1 MQLANIVR
9 ERWKGVLFCLII
21 AIPAT
26 LLGKQVEVVGGPVF
40 AILFGMVLA
49 LVFPKNRREQLAAGV
64 TYTSKKVL
72 QYAVILLGFGMNLSQ
87 ILSKGAQSL
96 PIIVATIS
104 TSLVIAFVLCRVMNV
119 PGKIATL
126 VGVGS
131 SICGGSAIAATAPAI
146 DADDREIA
154 QAISVIF
161 LFNVIAALVF
171 PTLGGMLG
179 LTNEGFGL
187 FAGTAIN
194 DTSSVTAA
202 ASAWDSM
209 HPGANVLESAT
220 VVKLTRTLAI
230 IPITLV
236 LACWQ
241 MHLARKAGGDA
252 KSTFSLKRA
261 FPMFVLFFV
270 LASVIT
276 TVLQL
281 SASFTAP
288 IKELSKFFIVMAM
301 AAIGFN
307 TDIVKLV
314 KKGGKPIALGFCCW
328 IGIACMSLGMQHVL
342 RIW

>member
-49 LVFPKNRREQLAAGV
+49 LVFPKNRRDQLAAGV

-131 SICGGSAIAATAPAI
+131 SICGGSAIAATAPVI

-161 LFNVIAALVF
+161 LVNVIAALVF

-230 IPITLV
+230 IPITLA

-241 MHLARKAGGDA
+241 MRLARKAGGDA
-252 KSTFSLKRA
+252 KNTFSFKRA

-270 LASVIT
+270 LASVVT
-276 TVLQL
+276 TVFQL
-281 SASFTAP
+281 PVSITAP

-307 TDIVKLV
+307 TDIVELV

-342 RIW
+342 GIW

>member
-26 LLGKQVEVVGGPVF
+26 LLGKQIEVVGGPVF

-104 TSLVIAFVLCRVMNV
+104 TSLVIAFVLCHVMNV

-131 SICGGSAIAATAPAI
+131 SICGGSAIAATAPVI

-202 ASAWDSM
+202 AK
-209 HPGANVLESAT
+209 PGTACIPAPMCSRAPRWSSSPGRWPLFPSRWSSHAGRCIWPARPAAT
-220 VVKLTRTLAI
+220 LRARSRLNARF
-230 IPITLV
+230 PCSCCSL
-236 LACWQ
+236 CW
-241 MHLARKAGGDA
+241 
-252 KSTFSLKRA
+252 RA
-261 FPMFVLFFV
+261 
-270 LASVIT
+270 
-276 TVLQL
+276 
-281 SASFTAP
+281 
-288 IKELSKFFIVMAM
+288 
-301 AAIGFN
+301 
-307 TDIVKLV
+307 
-314 KKGGKPIALGFCCW
+314 
-328 IGIACMSLGMQHVL
+328 
-342 RIW
+342 